1 MSIVLELNYYHGEE
15 ANQYS
20 FYRIPKA
27 LFTDEYFRGLSAE
40 AKILYGLML
49 DRMGLS
55 TRNGWLDEAGR
66 VYIYFTLE
74 DAMDMMGFGHN
85 KVVRLFRELDEIGL
99 IERKKQGQGKPT
111 MIYVKNFVL
120 PQEPEQ
126 PAAELVPVCAD
137 ETSESGKSEPHDD
150 KESDEKAA
158 AGEAQTSQNRNS
170 AFPESGGLDFLKE
183 AGNKNNKNKTEK
195 SDTEYPIHPS
205 VPLRKRGQR
214 MFGNEPMRSIGYYRE
229 QLKENVDYVLLCMD
243 HPHDKERIDGYI
255 ELMAEVC
262 CSGKSTARINQE
274 DMPVELARERFLSLD
289 REHILYV
296 LECMEKTTSRIGNI
310 RAYTL
315 SALYNAPVT
324 MSQYYDALAGHD
336 LAAG

>member
-111 MIYVKNFVL
+111 RIYVKNFVP

-126 PAAELVPVCAD
+126 PAAEPAPVCAD
-137 ETSESGKSEPHDD
+137 ETSENGKSASYDG

-158 AGEAQTSQNRNS
+158 AGGAQTSQNRNS
-170 AFPESGGLDFLKE
+170 AIPESGGQEFPKAE
-183 AGNKNNKNKTEK
+183 GNKNNINNTEIN
-195 SDTEYPIHPS
+195 DTEYPIHPS
-205 VPLRKRGQR
+205 APSRRRGRR